1 MKNLHKRNIVI
12 PFVFMMIG
20 IIPLAGCGIENTQ
33 KPSPAPPVTTP
44 VEPSPSH
51 LLPLPSQNIAPKP
64 TSSPMMSVTPSPTPS
79 STVTEK
85 PVETITPSP
94 SPSEKLTDKKALEIE
109 QKSIK
114 THEPLV
120 RYTITDLNVRSGPGS
135 EYEIIDYLNKGDE
148 IRVDATTEYWQRLEG
163 TDYWVSSGYL
173 NKSKPV
179 DLSKVAEDKQR
190 SALEKLAGKYGC
202 STATVILDDPRLG
215 SVANA
220 KADWGANSILFR
232 STSPQSRWDYLMA
245 HECSHLLQYG
255 IYDGNVDKLSSD
267 MNKIYGGVN
276 YEGLEQNSDCFVYA
290 VNPANTQWHY
300 TQECS
305 GKRGEAARAIL
316 SGHKP
321 KVK

>member
-1 MKNLHKRNIVI
+1 MKSLTKRRIVI
-12 PFVFMMIG
+12 PFVFM
-20 IIPLAGCGIENTQ
+20 LAGIFPLVSCGVDNTQ

-44 VEPSPSH
+44 FEPSPS
-51 LLPLPSQNIAPKP
+51 ATP
-64 TSSPMMSVTPSPTPS
+64 TPTQTTTPTPTHSPTLSITPSETPTPS
-79 STVTEK
+79 IVEK
-85 PVETITPSP
+85 PTETEIPSP
-94 SPSEKLTDKKALEIE
+94 SPSETVTDEKALEVE
-109 QKSIK
+109 KESIK

-148 IRVDATTEYWQRLEG
+148 IRVDATIEYWQRLEG
-163 TDYWVSSGYL
+163 TNYWVSSGYL

-179 DLSKVAEDKQR
+179 ELSKVEEDKKR
-190 SALEKLAGKYGC
+190 ATLEKLAGKYGC

-232 STSPQSRWDYLMA
+232 STSPQSRWDYLIA

-255 IYDGNVDKLSSD
+255 IYGGNIEKLSSD
-267 MNKIYGGVN
+267 MNKIYGGVH

-290 VNPANTQWHY
+290 VNPKNTQWHY
-300 TQECS
+300 TQECG

>member
-1 MKNLHKRNIVI
+1 MKSSTKRRIVI
-12 PFVFMMIG
+12 PFALMITG
-20 IIPLAGCGIENTQ
+20 IIPLSGCGIENTQ
-33 KPSPAPPVTTP
+33 QPSPAPPITTP
-44 VEPSPSH
+44 VE
-51 LLPLPSQNIAPKP
+51 
-64 TSSPMMSVTPSPTPS
+64 TSSPVLPTLTQTPDPKETSSPPASVIPSETTPSP
-79 STVTEK
+79 VVEK
-85 PVETITPSP
+85 PTETKIPSP
-94 SPSEKLTDKKALEIE
+94 SPSENVTDEKALEIE

-114 THEPLV
+114 THQPLV

-148 IRVDATTEYWQRLEG
+148 IRVDATIEYWQRLEG
-163 TDYWVSSGYL
+163 TNYWVSSGYL

-179 DLSKVAEDKQR
+179 DLSQVEEDKKR
-190 SALEKLAGKYGC
+190 ATLEKLAGKYGC

-232 STSPQSRWDYLMA
+232 STSPQSRWDYLIA

-255 IYDGNVDKLSSD
+255 IYGGDIDKLSSD

-290 VNPANTQWHY
+290 VNPKNTQWHY

-305 GKRGEAARAIL
+305 GKRGEAASAIL